1 MKGPVSS
8 IKSIPGSQAEMNAHY
23 KEPVFILVTF
33 LIPKKEQK
41 NLGLS
46 SKISF
51 AKNPKEDDFQSS
63 DSIQGTLNLSLVK
76 APPCYRWVR
85 IQDETC
91 SCFVSSEHLITIN
104 QGLGK

>member
-8 IKSIPGSQAEMNAHY
+8 IKSIPWSQAEMNAHY

-41 NLGLS
+41 NLGIS

-63 DSIQGTLNLSLVK
+63 NSIQGTLNLS
-76 APPCYRWVR
+76 
-85 IQDETC
+85 
-91 SCFVSSEHLITIN
+91 
-104 QGLGK
+104 